1 MPDVP
6 HMATGLIFSGQG
18 AQKVGM
24 GKSLYENSPIAK
36 SLYDT
41 ANEVLGYDFTKVCFE
56 GPEEDLT
63 KTDVCQPAL
72 YVHGLA
78 THALW
83 KEANPDV
90 TPVCALGLSLGEL
103 TALAAAGV
111 YDFEVGLKIVA
122 ERGRLMQM
130 ACDQTNGGM
139 ASVLGGEREAVKQLA
154 DDFDVD
160 MANLNCPG
168 QIVISGE
175 ASNIDKAVEAGKDR
189 GFKRV
194 LPLTVAGAYHSRLME
209 PARAAFEAYLADIEF
224 REPEIPV
231 FSNVDA
237 ATTNDPEAI
246 KANLVKQVVS
256 SVLWEDCML
265 NARSAAGVDGFV
277 ECGMGGVLKGLAK
290 RIDRELVVTSF
301 QEFADFQDS

>member
-6 HMATGLIFSGQG
+6 HMETGLIFSGQG

-24 GKSLYENSPIAK
+24 GKSLYESSPIAK
-36 SLYDT
+36 SLYDQ
-41 ANEVLGYDFTKVCFE
+41 ANEVLGYDFTQVCFE

-78 THALW
+78 VHALW
-83 KEANPDV
+83 KESNPSNR
-90 TPVCALGLSLGEL
+90 PVCALGLSLGEL

-154 DDFDVD
+154 AEFDVD

-175 ASNIDKAVEAGKDR
+175 ASKIAQAVDALKDR

-209 PARAAFEAYLADIEF
+209 PARAAFEAYLADIPF
-224 REPEIPV
+224 REPEISV
-231 FSNVDA
+231 YSNVDA
-237 ATTNDPEAI
+237 ATSDSPDVI

-265 NARSAAGVDGFV
+265 NARSSSGVDSFI

-290 RIDRELVVTSF
+290 RIDHELVVTSF
-301 QEFADFQDS
+301 QDFSDFEQS